1 MEYKELTHTN
11 SAIWN
16 IDMDNVDGGHTLE
29 MAEQQDKK
37 SGSLNPVE
45 LRHPYA

>member
-1 MEYKELTHTN
+1 MECKELIHTH
-11 SAIWN
+11 SATWN

-37 SGSLNPVE
+37 NLEP
-45 LRHPYA
+45 